1 MLVATVLLAAALLVD
16 SAPPPAV
23 PLSGAPPEAS
33 ALAGEGFV
41 FVTEE
46 QGVKIYRRNRRVGL
60 EFAVDTTFAASPER
74 VRRVLIDYPNHAKWQ
89 RRLKE
94 NRVLGRG
101 DGFLDVYQRMKL
113 PVLDDRDY
121 TLHVTWG
128 DDGSV
133 LWTRFAIAN
142 DRGPAPVPG
151 VVRLTEHEGTFRLE
165 PVDGGKATHAVHR
178 FSIDIAG
185 PFPAWM
191 AMGEAKSDILEFVAG
206 IAKQLPNYL

>member
-1 MLVATVLLAAALLVD
+1 MLVATVLLAAALLADSVPPVAVPLT
-16 SAPPPAV
+16 SAPP
-23 PLSGAPPEAS
+23 GAS

-46 QGVKIYRRNRRVGL
+46 KGIRIYRRDRRSGL
-60 EFAVDTTFAASPER
+60 EFATEATIAAAPER

-89 RRLKE
+89 KRLKD
-94 NRVLGRG
+94 NRVLARG

-128 DDGSV
+128 DDGGV
-133 LWTRFAIAN
+133 LWTRFVTAN
-142 DRGPAPVPG
+142 DRGPGPVPG
-151 VVRLTEHEGTFRLE
+151 VVRITQHEGAFRLE
-165 PVDGGKATHAVHR
+165 PAQGGKATRAVHR
-178 FSIDIAG
+178 FSIDVNG

-191 AMGEAKSDILEFVAG
+191 AQGQATSNIVEFFEG
-206 IAKQLPNYL
+206 ITGQLPGYP